1 MAKKYSIAEARAAVH
16 QKRLKAK
23 KGTFEVGL
31 PHETLTC
38 HGGRNSRGIR
48 DRRGESRSLPSLRE
62 AAHLSL
68 SGLFRVAQLAHL
80 PAMRPRRGAPLD
92 PVASGDSG
100 RRAGGG
106 GAVRPFF
113 HDLVW
118 SFAASFAVTI
128 LVLGVPLWG
137 GLWIGKVMKLEP
149 PLEARKP
156 ATWSVN
162 ELER

>member
-31 PHETLTC
+31 PHESLTR

-48 DRRGESRSLPSLRE
+48 GRRRDSRSLSSLRE

-68 SGLFRVAQLAHL
+68 SGLFRVAQLARL
-80 PAMRPRRGAPLD
+80 PAMRPRGAALD

-113 HDLVW
+113 HDLVVA
-118 SFAASFAVTI
+118 FAVSFAVTI

-137 GLWIGKVMKLEP
+137 GWWIGKVMKLEP

>member
-1 MAKKYSIAEARAAVH
+1 MSKKYSIAEARAALY
-16 QKRLKAK
+16 QKTLKA
-23 KGTFEVGL
+23 
-31 PHETLTC
+31 HETLTR

-48 DRRGESRSLPSLRE
+48 GRRGYSRSLPSLRE

-68 SGLFRVAQLAHL
+68 SGLFRVAQLARL
-80 PAMRPRRGAPLD
+80 PAMRPRGTALD
-92 PVASGDSG
+92 PVASGESG

-106 GAVRPFF
+106 GGVRLFFYNLVVALAV
-113 HDLVW
+113 
-118 SFAASFAVTI
+118 SFAVTV

-137 GLWIGKVMKLEP
+137 GSWIGKVMKLEP